1 MLSKK
6 IKFLKY
12 KNRNFSI
19 NSKEVKK
26 NDIFFAIEGSK
37 QSGVLYSSEA
47 LSKGAFKVVTSKN
60 IKNKNY
66 LVVKNVRKF
75 LAEACS
81 VKYKEKPN
89 NIIAVTGTNGK
100 SSVANFYFQILKNL
114 KKNSA
119 AIGTLGI
126 FYKNKFKRTSLT
138 TPDTITIHKELNFLK
153 RNKINY
159 VCLEAS
165 SHGLHQN
172 RLDSINF
179 KAGIFTNFTQDHL
192 DYHKNLKNYL
202 KAKLYLFSSL
212 LKKNSFAI
220 IDTDIPEYSILNK
233 ICKRRKI
240 NILSFGSK
248 GNTIKLISHN
258 YLGKQQII
266 KINFLNKIY
275 NIRINLIGD
284 FQIKNLFAAILAAYL
299 SSENPN
305 KIINTLSKIKS
316 TKGRMQYVGSKKK
329 HSAVVVDYAHTPD
342 ALKKSLQTLAK
353 QFNKK
358 IDLVF
363 GCGGD
368 RDQGKRY
375 KMGRIANQFASKIY
389 LTNDNPRSEN
399 PNFIISQIKKGC
411 PKSKIILDRK
421 IAIRS
426 AIKNLNT
433 DSILLIAG
441 KGHEN
446 YQIINNKK
454 KYFSDQKVSKK
465 FLK

>member
-19 NSKEVKK
+19 NSKKVKK
-26 NDIFFAIEGSK
+26 NDIFFAMEGSK
-37 QSGVLYSSEA
+37 QSGNLYSSEA
-47 LSKGAFKVVTSKN
+47 LSKGAYKVVTSKN
-60 IKNKNY
+60 TKNKNY
-66 LVVKNVRKF
+66 LIVKNVNKF

-81 VKYKEKPN
+81 AKYKEKPK

-114 KKNSA
+114 KINSA

-126 FYKNKFKRTSLT
+126 FYKNKVKRTNLT
-138 TPDTITIHKELNFLK
+138 TPDIITIHKELNFLK
-153 RNKINY
+153 KNKIDN

-172 RLDSINF
+172 RLDCINF
-179 KAGIFTNFTQDHL
+179 TAGIFTNFTQDHL
-192 DYHKNLKNYL
+192 DYHKNLKKYL
-202 KAKLYLFSSL
+202 QAKLSLFSSL
-212 LKKNSFAI
+212 LKKNSFAVL
-220 IDTDIPEYSILNK
+220 DTDIPEFSIINK
-233 ICKRRKI
+233 ICKKRKI
-240 NILSFGSK
+240 KILSFGSR
-248 GNTIKLISHN
+248 GNTIKLISH
-258 YLGKQQII
+258 YYFGKKQII

-275 NIRINLIGD
+275 NIKLDLIGD
-284 FQIKNLFAAILAAYL
+284 FQIKNVLAAILASYL
-299 SSENPN
+299 SVKNPDQ
-305 KIINTLSKIKS
+305 IINTLSKIKS
-316 TKGRMQYVGSKKK
+316 ATGRMQYVGNKKK
-329 HSAVVVDYAHTPD
+329 SAVVVDYAHTPD

-358 IDLVF
+358 VDVVF

-368 RDQGKRY
+368 RDKGKRY
-375 KMGRIANQFASKIY
+375 KMGDIADQFASKIY

-399 PNFIISQIKKGC
+399 PTSIIKQIKKGC
-411 PKSKIILDRK
+411 SRSKIILDRK
-421 IAIRS
+421 MAIKS
-426 AIKNLNT
+426 AINNLNT

-446 YQIINNKK
+446 YQIINNQK
-454 KYFSDQKVSKK
+454 KYFSDQKVSKF

>member
-6 IKFLKY
+6 IKHLKY
-12 KNRNFSI
+12 QNRNFSI
-19 NSKEVKK
+19 NSKKVNK

-37 QSGVLYSSEA
+37 QSGSLYSSEA
-47 LSKGAFKVVTSKN
+47 LSKGAYKVITSKN
-60 IKNKNY
+60 IRNKNY
-66 LVVKNVRKF
+66 LIVKNVKKF
-75 LAEACS
+75 LVEACS
-81 VKYKEKPN
+81 VKYKEKPK

-114 KKNSA
+114 KINSA

-126 FYKNKFKRTSLT
+126 FYKNKVKRTNLT
-138 TPDTITIHKELNFLK
+138 TPDIITIHKELNFFK
-153 RNKINY
+153 KKKIDN

-172 RLDSINF
+172 RLDGINF
-179 KAGIFTNFTQDHL
+179 AAGIFTNFTQDHL

-202 KAKLYLFSSL
+202 RAKLYLFSSL

-220 IDTDIPEYSILNK
+220 VDTDIPEFHIINK
-233 ICKRRKI
+233 ICKKRKI
-240 NILSFGSK
+240 KILSFGSR
-248 GNTIKLISHN
+248 GNAIKLISH
-258 YLGKQQII
+258 YYFGKKQII

-275 NIRINLIGD
+275 NIKVDLIGD
-284 FQIKNLFAAILAAYL
+284 FQIKNLFASILASYL
-299 SSENPN
+299 SVKNSD
-305 KIINTLSKIKS
+305 KIVKTLSKIKS
-316 TKGRMQYVGSKKK
+316 ADGRMQSVGTKGK
-329 HSAVVVDYAHTPD
+329 SAVVVDYAHTPD

-358 IDLVF
+358 VDVVF

-368 RDQGKRY
+368 RDKGKRY
-375 KMGRIANQFASKIY
+375 KMGKIANQFASKIY

-399 PNFIISQIKKGC
+399 PNSIIKQIKKGC
-411 PKSKIILDRK
+411 SRSKIILDRK
-421 IAIRS
+421 IAIKT
-426 AIKNLNT
+426 AINNLNA

-446 YQIINNKK
+446 YQIINNQK
-454 KYFSDQKVSKK
+454 KYFSDQKVSKF

>member
-19 NSKEVKK
+19 NSKKVKK
-26 NDIFFAIEGSK
+26 NDIFFAMEGSK
-37 QSGVLYSSEA
+37 QSGNLYSSEA
-47 LSKGAFKVVTSKN
+47 LSKGAYKVVTSKN
-60 IKNKNY
+60 TKNKNY
-66 LVVKNVRKF
+66 LIVKNVNKF
-75 LAEACS
+75 LAKACS
-81 VKYKEKPN
+81 AKYKEKPK

-114 KKNSA
+114 KINSA

-126 FYKNKFKRTSLT
+126 FYKNKVKRTNLT
-138 TPDTITIHKELNFLK
+138 TPDIITIHKELNFLK
-153 RNKINY
+153 KNKIDN

-172 RLDSINF
+172 RLDGINF
-179 KAGIFTNFTQDHL
+179 TAGIFTNFTQDHL
-192 DYHKNLKNYL
+192 DYHKNLKKYL
-202 KAKLYLFSSL
+202 QAKLSLFSSL
-212 LKKNSFAI
+212 LKKNSFAVL
-220 IDTDIPEYSILNK
+220 DTDIPEFSIINK
-233 ICKRRKI
+233 ICKKRKI
-240 NILSFGSK
+240 KILSFGSR
-248 GNTIKLISHN
+248 GNTIKLISH
-258 YLGKQQII
+258 YYFGKKQII

-275 NIRINLIGD
+275 NIKLDLIGD
-284 FQIKNLFAAILAAYL
+284 FQIKNVLVAILASYL
-299 SSENPN
+299 SVKNPDQ
-305 KIINTLSKIKS
+305 IINTLSKIKS
-316 TKGRMQYVGSKKK
+316 ATGRMQYVGNKKK
-329 HSAVVVDYAHTPD
+329 SAVVVDYAHTPD

-358 IDLVF
+358 VDVVF

-368 RDQGKRY
+368 RDKGKRY
-375 KMGRIANQFASKIY
+375 KMGDIADQFASKIY

-399 PNFIISQIKKGC
+399 PISIIKQIKKGC
-411 PKSKIILDRK
+411 SRSKIILDRK
-421 IAIRS
+421 MAIKS
-426 AIKNLNT
+426 AINNLNT

-446 YQIINNKK
+446 YQIMNNQK
-454 KYFSDQKVSKK
+454 KYFSDQKVSKF

>member
-19 NSKEVKK
+19 NSKKVKK
-26 NDIFFAIEGSK
+26 NDIFFAMEGSK
-37 QSGVLYSSEA
+37 QSGNLYSSEA
-47 LSKGAFKVVTSKN
+47 LSKGAYKVVTSKN
-60 IKNKNY
+60 TRNKNY
-66 LVVKNVRKF
+66 LIVKNVNKF

-81 VKYKEKPN
+81 AKYKEKPK

-114 KKNSA
+114 KINSA

-126 FYKNKFKRTSLT
+126 FYRNKVKRTNLT
-138 TPDTITIHKELNFLK
+138 TPDIITIHKELNFLK
-153 RNKINY
+153 KNKIDN

-172 RLDSINF
+172 RLDGINF
-179 KAGIFTNFTQDHL
+179 TAGIFTNFTQDHL
-192 DYHKNLKNYL
+192 DYHKNLKKYL
-202 KAKLYLFSSL
+202 QAKLSLFSSV
-212 LKKNSFAI
+212 LKKNSFAVL
-220 IDTDIPEYSILNK
+220 DTDIPEFSIINR
-233 ICKRRKI
+233 ICKKRKI
-240 NILSFGSK
+240 KILSFGSR
-248 GNTIKLISHN
+248 GNTIKLISH
-258 YLGKQQII
+258 YYFGKKQII

-275 NIRINLIGD
+275 NIKLDLIGD
-284 FQIKNLFAAILAAYL
+284 FQIKNLFAAILASYL
-299 SSENPN
+299 SVKNPDQ
-305 KIINTLSKIKS
+305 IINALSKIKS
-316 TKGRMQYVGSKKK
+316 ATGRMQYVGNKKK
-329 HSAVVVDYAHTPD
+329 SAVVVDYAHTPD

-358 IDLVF
+358 VDVVF

-368 RDQGKRY
+368 RDKGKRY
-375 KMGRIANQFASKIY
+375 KMGEIADQFASKIY

-399 PNFIISQIKKGC
+399 PISIIKQIKKGC
-411 PKSKIILDRK
+411 SRSKIILDRK
-421 IAIRS
+421 MAIKS
-426 AIKNLNT
+426 AINNLNT

-446 YQIINNKK
+446 YQIINNQK
-454 KYFSDQKVSKK
+454 KYFSDQKVSKF

>member
-6 IKFLKY
+6 IKHLKY
-12 KNRNFSI
+12 QNRNFSI
-19 NSKEVKK
+19 NSKKVNK

-37 QSGVLYSSEA
+37 QSGSLYSSEA
-47 LSKGAFKVVTSKN
+47 LSKGAYKVITSKN
-60 IKNKNY
+60 IRNKNY
-66 LVVKNVRKF
+66 LIVKNVKKF
-75 LAEACS
+75 LVEACS
-81 VKYKEKPN
+81 VKYKEKPK

-114 KKNSA
+114 KINSA

-126 FYKNKFKRTSLT
+126 FYKNKVKRTNLT
-138 TPDTITIHKELNFLK
+138 TPDIITIHKELNFFK
-153 RNKINY
+153 KKKIDN

-172 RLDSINF
+172 RLDGINF
-179 KAGIFTNFTQDHL
+179 TAGIFTNFTQDHL

-202 KAKLYLFSSL
+202 RAKLYLFSSL

-220 IDTDIPEYSILNK
+220 LDTDIPEFPIINK
-233 ICKRRKI
+233 ICKKRKI
-240 NILSFGSK
+240 KILSFGSR
-248 GNTIKLISHN
+248 GNAIKLISH
-258 YLGKQQII
+258 YYFGKKQII

-275 NIRINLIGD
+275 NIIVDLIGD
-284 FQIKNLFAAILAAYL
+284 FQIKNLFASMLASYL
-299 SSENPN
+299 SVKNSD
-305 KIINTLSKIKS
+305 KIVKTLSKIKS
-316 TKGRMQYVGSKKK
+316 ADGRMQSVGTKGK
-329 HSAVVVDYAHTPD
+329 SAVVVDYAHTPD

-358 IDLVF
+358 VDVVF

-368 RDQGKRY
+368 RDRGKRY
-375 KMGRIANQFASKIY
+375 KMGKIANQFASKIY

-399 PNFIISQIKKGC
+399 PNSIIKQIKKGC
-411 PKSKIILDRK
+411 SRSKIILDRK
-421 IAIRS
+421 IAIKT
-426 AIKNLNT
+426 AINNLNT

-446 YQIINNKK
+446 YQIINNQK
-454 KYFSDQKVSKK
+454 KYFSDQKVSKF

>member
-19 NSKEVKK
+19 NSKKVKK
-26 NDIFFAIEGSK
+26 NDIFFAMEGSK
-37 QSGVLYSSEA
+37 QSGNLYSSEA
-47 LSKGAFKVVTSKN
+47 LSKGAYKVVTSKN
-60 IKNKNY
+60 TKNKNY
-66 LVVKNVRKF
+66 LIVKNVNKF

-81 VKYKEKPN
+81 AKYKEKPK

-114 KKNSA
+114 KINSA

-126 FYKNKFKRTSLT
+126 FYKNKVKRTNLT
-138 TPDTITIHKELNFLK
+138 TPDIITIHKELNFLK
-153 RNKINY
+153 KNKIDN

-172 RLDSINF
+172 RLDGINF
-179 KAGIFTNFTQDHL
+179 TAGIFTNFTQDHL
-192 DYHKNLKNYL
+192 DYHKNLKKYL
-202 KAKLYLFSSL
+202 QAKLSLFSSL
-212 LKKNSFAI
+212 LKKNSFAVL
-220 IDTDIPEYSILNK
+220 DTDIPEFSIINK
-233 ICKRRKI
+233 ICKKRKI
-240 NILSFGSK
+240 KILSFGSR
-248 GNTIKLISHN
+248 GNTIKLISH
-258 YLGKQQII
+258 YYFGKKQII

-275 NIRINLIGD
+275 NIKLDLIGD
-284 FQIKNLFAAILAAYL
+284 FQIKNVLAAILASYL
-299 SSENPN
+299 SVKNPDQ
-305 KIINTLSKIKS
+305 IINTLSKIKS
-316 TKGRMQYVGSKKK
+316 ATGRMQYVGNKKK
-329 HSAVVVDYAHTPD
+329 SAVVVDYAHTPD

-358 IDLVF
+358 VDVVF

-368 RDQGKRY
+368 RDKGKRY
-375 KMGRIANQFASKIY
+375 KMGEIADQFASKIY

-399 PNFIISQIKKGC
+399 PISIIKQIKKGC
-411 PKSKIILDRK
+411 SRSKIILDRK
-421 IAIRS
+421 VAIKS
-426 AIKNLNT
+426 AINNLNT

-446 YQIINNKK
+446 YQIINNQK
-454 KYFSDQKVSKK
+454 KYFSDQKVSKF

>member
-6 IKFLKY
+6 IKHLKY
-12 KNRNFSI
+12 QNRNFSI
-19 NSKEVKK
+19 NSKKVNK

-37 QSGVLYSSEA
+37 QSGSLYSSEA
-47 LSKGAFKVVTSKN
+47 LSKGAYKVITSKN
-60 IKNKNY
+60 IRNKNY
-66 LVVKNVRKF
+66 LIVKNVKKF
-75 LAEACS
+75 LVEACS
-81 VKYKEKPN
+81 VKYKEKPK

-114 KKNSA
+114 KINSA

-126 FYKNKFKRTSLT
+126 FYKNKVKRTNLT
-138 TPDTITIHKELNFLK
+138 TPDIITIHKELNFFK
-153 RNKINY
+153 KKKIDN

-172 RLDSINF
+172 RLDGINF
-179 KAGIFTNFTQDHL
+179 TAGIFTNFTQDHL

-202 KAKLYLFSSL
+202 RAKLYLFSSL
-212 LKKNSFAI
+212 LKKNSFVI
-220 IDTDIPEYSILNK
+220 LDTDIPEFPIINK
-233 ICKRRKI
+233 ICKKRKI
-240 NILSFGSK
+240 KILSFGSR
-248 GNTIKLISHN
+248 GNAIKLISH
-258 YLGKQQII
+258 YYFGKKQII

-275 NIRINLIGD
+275 NIKVDLIGD
-284 FQIKNLFAAILAAYL
+284 FQIKNLFASMLASYL
-299 SSENPN
+299 SVKNSD
-305 KIINTLSKIKS
+305 KIVKTLSKIKS
-316 TKGRMQYVGSKKK
+316 ADGRMQSVGIKGK
-329 HSAVVVDYAHTPD
+329 SAVVVDYAHTPD

-358 IDLVF
+358 VDVVF

-368 RDQGKRY
+368 RDKGKRY
-375 KMGRIANQFASKIY
+375 KMGKIANQFASKIY

-399 PNFIISQIKKGC
+399 PNSIIKQIKKGC
-411 PKSKIILDRK
+411 SRSKIILDRK
-421 IAIRS
+421 IAIKT
-426 AIKNLNT
+426 AINNLNA

-446 YQIINNKK
+446 YQIINNQK
-454 KYFSDQKVSKK
+454 KYFSDQKVSKF

>member
-19 NSKEVKK
+19 NSKKVKK
-26 NDIFFAIEGSK
+26 NDIFFAMEGSK
-37 QSGVLYSSEA
+37 QSGNLYSSEA
-47 LSKGAFKVVTSKN
+47 LSKGAYKVVTSKK
-60 IKNKNY
+60 IRNKNY
-66 LVVKNVRKF
+66 LIVKNVKKF

-81 VKYKEKPN
+81 VKYKEKPK

-114 KKNSA
+114 KINSA

-126 FYKNKFKRTSLT
+126 FYKNKVKRINLT
-138 TPDTITIHKELNFLK
+138 TPDIITIHKELNFLK
-153 RNKINY
+153 KKKIDN

-172 RLDSINF
+172 RLDGINF
-179 KAGIFTNFTQDHL
+179 TAGIFTNFTQDHL

-202 KAKLYLFSSL
+202 QAKLYLFSSL

-220 IDTDIPEYSILNK
+220 LDTDIPEFSIISK
-233 ICKRRKI
+233 ICKKRKI
-240 NILSFGSK
+240 KILSFGSK
-248 GNTIKLISHN
+248 GNAIKLISH
-258 YLGKQQII
+258 YYFGKKQII

-275 NIRINLIGD
+275 NIKLDLIGD
-284 FQIKNLFAAILAAYL
+284 FQIKNLFAAILASYL
-299 SSENPN
+299 SVKNPDQ
-305 KIINTLSKIKS
+305 IINVLSKIRS
-316 TKGRMQYVGSKKK
+316 ATGRMQYVGNKKK
-329 HSAVVVDYAHTPD
+329 SAVVVDYAHTPD

-358 IDLVF
+358 VDVVF

-368 RDQGKRY
+368 RDKGKRY
-375 KMGRIANQFASKIY
+375 KMGKIANQFASKIY

-399 PNFIISQIKKGC
+399 PTSIINQIKTGC
-411 PKSKIILDRK
+411 LRGKIILDRK
-421 IAIRS
+421 IAIKT
-426 AIKNLNT
+426 AINNLNT
-433 DSILLIAG
+433 ESNLLIAG

-446 YQIINNKK
+446 YQIINNQK
-454 KYFSDQKVSKK
+454 KYFSDQKVSKL

>member
-19 NSKEVKK
+19 NSKKVKK
-26 NDIFFAIEGSK
+26 NDIFFAMKGSK
-37 QSGVLYSSEA
+37 QSGNLYSSEA
-47 LSKGAFKVVTSKN
+47 LSKGAYKVVTSKN
-60 IKNKNY
+60 TKNKNY
-66 LVVKNVRKF
+66 LIVKNVNKF

-81 VKYKEKPN
+81 AKYKEKPK

-100 SSVANFYFQILKNL
+100 SSVANFYFQILNNL
-114 KKNSA
+114 KINSA

-126 FYKNKFKRTSLT
+126 FYKNKVKRTNLT
-138 TPDTITIHKELNFLK
+138 TPDIITIHKELNFLK
-153 RNKINY
+153 KNKIDN

-172 RLDSINF
+172 RLDGINF
-179 KAGIFTNFTQDHL
+179 TAGIFTNFTQDHL
-192 DYHKNLKNYL
+192 DYHKNLKKYL
-202 KAKLYLFSSL
+202 QAKLSLFSSL
-212 LKKNSFAI
+212 LKKNSFAVL
-220 IDTDIPEYSILNK
+220 DTDIPEFSIINK
-233 ICKRRKI
+233 ICKKRKI
-240 NILSFGSK
+240 KILSFGSR
-248 GNTIKLISHN
+248 GNTIKLISH
-258 YLGKQQII
+258 YYFGKKQII

-275 NIRINLIGD
+275 NIKLDLIGD
-284 FQIKNLFAAILAAYL
+284 FQIKNVLAAILASYL
-299 SSENPN
+299 SVKNPDQ
-305 KIINTLSKIKS
+305 IINTLSKIKS
-316 TKGRMQYVGSKKK
+316 ATGRMQYVGNKKK
-329 HSAVVVDYAHTPD
+329 SAVVVDYAHTPD

-358 IDLVF
+358 VDVVF

-368 RDQGKRY
+368 RDKGKRY
-375 KMGRIANQFASKIY
+375 KMGDIADQFASKIY

-399 PNFIISQIKKGC
+399 PISIIKQIKKGC
-411 PKSKIILDRK
+411 SRSKIILDRK
-421 IAIRS
+421 MAIKS
-426 AIKNLNT
+426 AINNLNT

-446 YQIINNKK
+446 YQIINNQK
-454 KYFSDQKVSKK
+454 KYFSDQKVSKF

>member
-6 IKFLKY
+6 IKHLKY
-12 KNRNFSI
+12 QNRNFSI
-19 NSKEVKK
+19 NSKKVNK

-37 QSGVLYSSEA
+37 QSGSLYSSEA
-47 LSKGAFKVVTSKN
+47 LSKGAYKVITSKN
-60 IKNKNY
+60 IRNKNY
-66 LVVKNVRKF
+66 LIVKNVKKF
-75 LAEACS
+75 LVEACS
-81 VKYKEKPN
+81 VKYKEKPK

-114 KKNSA
+114 KINSA

-126 FYKNKFKRTSLT
+126 FYKNKVKRTNLT
-138 TPDTITIHKELNFLK
+138 TPDIITIHKELNFFK
-153 RNKINY
+153 KKKIDN

-172 RLDSINF
+172 RLDGINF
-179 KAGIFTNFTQDHL
+179 TAGIFTNFTQDHL

-202 KAKLYLFSSL
+202 RAKLYLFSSL

-220 IDTDIPEYSILNK
+220 VDTDIPEFSIINK
-233 ICKRRKI
+233 ICKKRKI
-240 NILSFGSK
+240 NILSFGSR
-248 GNTIKLISHN
+248 GNAIKLISH
-258 YLGKQQII
+258 YYFGKKQII

-275 NIRINLIGD
+275 NIKVDLIGD
-284 FQIKNLFAAILAAYL
+284 FQIKNLFASMLASYL
-299 SSENPN
+299 SVKNSD
-305 KIINTLSKIKS
+305 KIVKTLSKIKS
-316 TKGRMQYVGSKKK
+316 ADGRMQSVGTKGK
-329 HSAVVVDYAHTPD
+329 SAVVVDYAHTPD

-358 IDLVF
+358 VDVVF

-368 RDQGKRY
+368 RDRGKRY
-375 KMGRIANQFASKIY
+375 KMGKIANQFASKIY

-399 PNFIISQIKKGC
+399 PNSIIKQIKKGC
-411 PKSKIILDRK
+411 SRSKIILDRK
-421 IAIRS
+421 IAIKT
-426 AIKNLNT
+426 AINNLNT

-446 YQIINNKK
+446 YQIINNQK
-454 KYFSDQKVSKK
+454 KYFSDQKVSKF

>member
-6 IKFLKY
+6 IKHLKY
-12 KNRNFSI
+12 QNRNFSI
-19 NSKEVKK
+19 NSKKVNK

-37 QSGVLYSSEA
+37 QSGSLYSSEA
-47 LSKGAFKVVTSKN
+47 LSKGAYKVITSKN
-60 IKNKNY
+60 IRNKNY
-66 LVVKNVRKF
+66 LIVKNVKKF
-75 LAEACS
+75 LVEACS
-81 VKYKEKPN
+81 VKYKEKPK

-114 KKNSA
+114 KINSA

-126 FYKNKFKRTSLT
+126 FYKNKVKRTNLT
-138 TPDTITIHKELNFLK
+138 TPDIITIHKELNFFK
-153 RNKINY
+153 KKKIDN

-172 RLDSINF
+172 RLDGINF
-179 KAGIFTNFTQDHL
+179 TAGIFTNFTQDHL

-202 KAKLYLFSSL
+202 RAKLYLFSSL

-220 IDTDIPEYSILNK
+220 VDTDIPEFPIINK
-233 ICKRRKI
+233 ICKKRKI
-240 NILSFGSK
+240 KILSFGSR
-248 GNTIKLISHN
+248 GNAIKLISH
-258 YLGKQQII
+258 YYFGKKQII

-275 NIRINLIGD
+275 NIIVDLIGD
-284 FQIKNLFAAILAAYL
+284 FQIKNLFASMLASYL
-299 SSENPN
+299 SVKNSD
-305 KIINTLSKIKS
+305 KIVKTLSKIKS
-316 TKGRMQYVGSKKK
+316 ADGRMQSVGTKGK
-329 HSAVVVDYAHTPD
+329 SAVVVDYAHTPD

-358 IDLVF
+358 VDVVF

-368 RDQGKRY
+368 RDRGKRY
-375 KMGRIANQFASKIY
+375 KMGKIANQFASKIY

-399 PNFIISQIKKGC
+399 PNSIIKQIKKGC
-411 PKSKIILDRK
+411 SRSKIILDRK
-421 IAIRS
+421 IAIKT
-426 AIKNLNT
+426 AINNLNN

-446 YQIINNKK
+446 YQIINNQK
-454 KYFSDQKVSKK
+454 KYFSDQKVSKF

>member
-19 NSKEVKK
+19 NSKKVKK
-26 NDIFFAIEGSK
+26 NDIFFAMEGSK
-37 QSGVLYSSEA
+37 QSGNLYSSEA
-47 LSKGAFKVVTSKN
+47 LSKGAYKVVTSKN
-60 IKNKNY
+60 TKNKNY
-66 LVVKNVRKF
+66 LIVKNVNKF

-81 VKYKEKPN
+81 AKYKEKPK

-114 KKNSA
+114 KINSA

-126 FYKNKFKRTSLT
+126 FYKNKVKRTNLT
-138 TPDTITIHKELNFLK
+138 TPDIITIHKELNFLK
-153 RNKINY
+153 KNKIDN

-172 RLDSINF
+172 RLDGINF
-179 KAGIFTNFTQDHL
+179 TAGIFTNFTQDHL
-192 DYHKNLKNYL
+192 DYHKNLKKYL
-202 KAKLYLFSSL
+202 QAKLSLFSSL
-212 LKKNSFAI
+212 LKKNTFAVL
-220 IDTDIPEYSILNK
+220 DTDIPEFSIINK
-233 ICKRRKI
+233 ICKKRKI
-240 NILSFGSK
+240 KILSFGSR
-248 GNTIKLISHN
+248 GNTIKLISH
-258 YLGKQQII
+258 YYFGKKQII

-275 NIRINLIGD
+275 NIKLDLIGD
-284 FQIKNLFAAILAAYL
+284 FQIKNVLAAILASYL
-299 SSENPN
+299 SVKNPDQ
-305 KIINTLSKIKS
+305 IINTLSKIKS
-316 TKGRMQYVGSKKK
+316 ATGRMQYVGNKKK
-329 HSAVVVDYAHTPD
+329 SAVVVDYAHTPD

-358 IDLVF
+358 VDVVF

-368 RDQGKRY
+368 RDKGKRY
-375 KMGRIANQFASKIY
+375 KMGEIADQFASKIY

-399 PNFIISQIKKGC
+399 PISIIKQIKKGC
-411 PKSKIILDRK
+411 SRSKIILDRK
-421 IAIRS
+421 MAIKS
-426 AIKNLNT
+426 AINNLNT

-446 YQIINNKK
+446 YQIINNQK
-454 KYFSDQKVSKK
+454 KYFSDQKVSKF

>member
-6 IKFLKY
+6 IKHLKY
-12 KNRNFSI
+12 QNRNFSI
-19 NSKEVKK
+19 NSKKVNK

-37 QSGVLYSSEA
+37 QSGSLYSSEA
-47 LSKGAFKVVTSKN
+47 LSKGAYKVITSKN
-60 IKNKNY
+60 IRNKNY
-66 LVVKNVRKF
+66 LIVKNVKKF
-75 LAEACS
+75 LVEACS
-81 VKYKEKPN
+81 VKYKEKPK

-114 KKNSA
+114 KINSA

-126 FYKNKFKRTSLT
+126 FYKNKVKRTNLT
-138 TPDTITIHKELNFLK
+138 TPDIITIHKELNFFK
-153 RNKINY
+153 KKKIDN

-172 RLDSINF
+172 RLDGINF
-179 KAGIFTNFTQDHL
+179 TAGIFTNFTQDHL

-202 KAKLYLFSSL
+202 RAKLYLFSSL

-220 IDTDIPEYSILNK
+220 VDTDIPEFHIINK
-233 ICKRRKI
+233 ICKKRKI
-240 NILSFGSK
+240 KILSFGSR
-248 GNTIKLISHN
+248 GNAIKLISH
-258 YLGKQQII
+258 YYFGKKQII

-275 NIRINLIGD
+275 NIKLDLIGD
-284 FQIKNLFAAILAAYL
+284 FQIKNVLAAILASYL
-299 SSENPN
+299 SVKNPDQ
-305 KIINTLSKIKS
+305 IINTLSKIKS
-316 TKGRMQYVGSKKK
+316 ATGRMQYVGNKKK
-329 HSAVVVDYAHTPD
+329 SAVVVDYAHTPD

-358 IDLVF
+358 VDVVF

-368 RDQGKRY
+368 RDKGKRY
-375 KMGRIANQFASKIY
+375 KMGDIADQFASKIY

-399 PNFIISQIKKGC
+399 PISIIKQIKKGC
-411 PKSKIILDRK
+411 SRSKIILDRK
-421 IAIRS
+421 MAIKS
-426 AIKNLNT
+426 AINNLNT

-446 YQIINNKK
+446 YQIINNQK
-454 KYFSDQKVSKK
+454 KYFSDQKVSKF

>member
-6 IKFLKY
+6 IKHLKY
-12 KNRNFSI
+12 QNRNFSI
-19 NSKEVKK
+19 NSKKVNK

-37 QSGVLYSSEA
+37 QSGSLYSSEA
-47 LSKGAFKVVTSKN
+47 LSKGAYKVITSKN
-60 IKNKNY
+60 IRNKNY
-66 LVVKNVRKF
+66 LIVKNVKKF
-75 LAEACS
+75 LVEACS
-81 VKYKEKPN
+81 VKYKEKPK

-114 KKNSA
+114 KINSA

-126 FYKNKFKRTSLT
+126 FYKNKVKRTNLT
-138 TPDTITIHKELNFLK
+138 TPDIITIHKELNFFK
-153 RNKINY
+153 KKKIDN

-172 RLDSINF
+172 RLDGINF
-179 KAGIFTNFTQDHL
+179 TAGIFTNFTQDHL

-202 KAKLYLFSSL
+202 RAKLYLFSSL

-220 IDTDIPEYSILNK
+220 LDTDIPEFSIINK
-233 ICKRRKI
+233 ICKKRKI
-240 NILSFGSK
+240 NILSFGSR
-248 GNTIKLISHN
+248 GNAIKLISH
-258 YLGKQQII
+258 YYFGKKQIV

-275 NIRINLIGD
+275 NIIVDLIGD
-284 FQIKNLFAAILAAYL
+284 FQIKNLFASMLASYL
-299 SSENPN
+299 SVKNSD
-305 KIINTLSKIKS
+305 KIVKTLSKIKS
-316 TKGRMQYVGSKKK
+316 ADGRMQSVGTKGM
-329 HSAVVVDYAHTPD
+329 SAVVVDYAHTPD

-358 IDLVF
+358 VDVVF

-368 RDQGKRY
+368 RDKGKRY
-375 KMGRIANQFASKIY
+375 KMGKIANQFASKIY

-399 PNFIISQIKKGC
+399 PNSIIKQIKKGC
-411 PKSKIILDRK
+411 SRSKIILDRK
-421 IAIRS
+421 IAIKT
-426 AIKNLNT
+426 AINNLNA

-446 YQIINNKK
+446 YQIINNQK
-454 KYFSDQKVSKK
+454 KYFSDQKVSKF

>member
-6 IKFLKY
+6 IKHLKY
-12 KNRNFSI
+12 QNRNFSI
-19 NSKEVKK
+19 NSKKVNK

-37 QSGVLYSSEA
+37 QSGSLYSSEA
-47 LSKGAFKVVTSKN
+47 LSKGAYKVITSKN
-60 IKNKNY
+60 IRNKNY
-66 LVVKNVRKF
+66 LIVKNVKKF
-75 LAEACS
+75 LVEACS
-81 VKYKEKPN
+81 VKYKEKPK

-114 KKNSA
+114 KINSA

-126 FYKNKFKRTSLT
+126 FYKNKVKRTNLT
-138 TPDTITIHKELNFLK
+138 TPDIITIHKELNFFK
-153 RNKINY
+153 KKKIDN

-172 RLDSINF
+172 RLDGINF
-179 KAGIFTNFTQDHL
+179 TAGIFTNFTQDHL

-202 KAKLYLFSSL
+202 RAKLYLFSSL

-220 IDTDIPEYSILNK
+220 VDTDIPEFHIINK
-233 ICKRRKI
+233 ICKKRKI
-240 NILSFGSK
+240 NILSFGSR
-248 GNTIKLISHN
+248 GNTIKLISH
-258 YLGKQQII
+258 YYFGKKQII

-275 NIRINLIGD
+275 NIKVDLIGD
-284 FQIKNLFAAILAAYL
+284 FQIKNLFASMLASYL
-299 SSENPN
+299 SVKNSD
-305 KIINTLSKIKS
+305 KIVKTLSKIKS
-316 TKGRMQYVGSKKK
+316 ADGRMQSVGTKGM
-329 HSAVVVDYAHTPD
+329 SAVVVDYAHTPD

-358 IDLVF
+358 VDVVF

-368 RDQGKRY
+368 RDKGKRY
-375 KMGRIANQFASKIY
+375 KMGEIADQFASKIY

-399 PNFIISQIKKGC
+399 PTSIIKQIKKGC
-411 PKSKIILDRK
+411 SRSKIILDRK
-421 IAIRS
+421 IAIKT
-426 AIKNLNT
+426 AINNLNA

-446 YQIINNKK
+446 YQIINNQK
-454 KYFSDQKVSKK
+454 KYFSDQKVSKF

>member
-12 KNRNFSI
+12 QNRNFSI
-19 NSKEVKK
+19 NSKKVNK

-37 QSGVLYSSEA
+37 QSGSLYSSEA
-47 LSKGAFKVVTSKN
+47 LSKGAYKVVTSKN
-60 IKNKNY
+60 IRNKNY
-66 LVVKNVRKF
+66 LIVKNVKKF

-81 VKYKEKPN
+81 VKYKEKPK

-114 KKNSA
+114 KINSA

-126 FYKNKFKRTSLT
+126 FYKNKVKRINLT
-138 TPDTITIHKELNFLK
+138 TPDIITIHKELNFLK
-153 RNKINY
+153 KKKIDN

-172 RLDSINF
+172 RLDGINF
-179 KAGIFTNFTQDHL
+179 TAGIFTNFTQDHL

-202 KAKLYLFSSL
+202 QAKLYLFSSL

-220 IDTDIPEYSILNK
+220 LDTDIPEFSIISK
-233 ICKRRKI
+233 ICKKRKI
-240 NILSFGSK
+240 KILSFGSK
-248 GNTIKLISHN
+248 GNAIKLISH
-258 YLGKQQII
+258 YYFGKKQII

-275 NIRINLIGD
+275 NIKLDLIGD
-284 FQIKNLFAAILAAYL
+284 FQIKNLFAAILASYL
-299 SSENPN
+299 SVKNPDQ
-305 KIINTLSKIKS
+305 IINVLSKIRS
-316 TKGRMQYVGSKKK
+316 ATGRMQYVGNKKK
-329 HSAVVVDYAHTPD
+329 SAVVVDYAHTPD

-358 IDLVF
+358 VDVVF

-368 RDQGKRY
+368 RDKGKRY
-375 KMGRIANQFASKIY
+375 KMGKIANQFASKIY

-399 PNFIISQIKKGC
+399 PTSIINQIKTGC
-411 PKSKIILDRK
+411 SRAKIILDRK
-421 IAIRS
+421 IAIKT
-426 AIKNLNT
+426 AINNLNT
-433 DSILLIAG
+433 ESNLLIAG

-446 YQIINNKK
+446 YQIINNQK
-454 KYFSDQKVSKK
+454 KYFSDQKVSKL

>member
-19 NSKEVKK
+19 NSKKIKK
-26 NDIFFAIEGSK
+26 NDIFFAMEGSK
-37 QSGVLYSSEA
+37 QSGNLYSSEA
-47 LSKGAFKVVTSKN
+47 LSKGAYKVVTSKN
-60 IKNKNY
+60 TKNKNY
-66 LVVKNVRKF
+66 LIVKNVNKF

-81 VKYKEKPN
+81 VKYKEKPK

-114 KKNSA
+114 KINSA

-126 FYKNKFKRTSLT
+126 FYKNKVKRTNLT
-138 TPDTITIHKELNFLK
+138 TPDIITIHKELNFLK
-153 RNKINY
+153 KNKIDN

-172 RLDSINF
+172 RLDGINF
-179 KAGIFTNFTQDHL
+179 TAGIFTNFTQDHL
-192 DYHKNLKNYL
+192 DYHKNLKKYL
-202 KAKLYLFSSL
+202 QAKLSLFSSL
-212 LKKNSFAI
+212 LKKNSFAVL
-220 IDTDIPEYSILNK
+220 DTDIPEFSIINK
-233 ICKRRKI
+233 ICKKRKI
-240 NILSFGSK
+240 KILSFGSR
-248 GNTIKLISHN
+248 GNTIKLISH
-258 YLGKQQII
+258 YYFGKKQII

-275 NIRINLIGD
+275 NIKLNLIGD
-284 FQIKNLFAAILAAYL
+284 FQIKNVLAAILASYL
-299 SSENPN
+299 SVKNPDQ
-305 KIINTLSKIKS
+305 IINTLSKIKS
-316 TKGRMQYVGSKKK
+316 ATGRMQYVGNKKK
-329 HSAVVVDYAHTPD
+329 SAVVVDYAHTPD

-358 IDLVF
+358 VDVVF

-368 RDQGKRY
+368 RDKGKRY
-375 KMGRIANQFASKIY
+375 KMGEIADQFASKIY

-399 PNFIISQIKKGC
+399 PISIIKQIKKGC
-411 PKSKIILDRK
+411 SRSKIILDRK
-421 IAIRS
+421 VAIKS
-426 AIKNLNT
+426 AINNLNT

-446 YQIINNKK
+446 YQIINNQK
-454 KYFSDQKVSKK
+454 KYFSDQKVSKF

>member
-12 KNRNFSI
+12 QNRNFSI
-19 NSKEVKK
+19 NSKKVNK

-37 QSGVLYSSEA
+37 QSGSLYSSEA
-47 LSKGAFKVVTSKN
+47 LSKGAYKVVTSKN

-66 LVVKNVRKF
+66 LIVKNVNKF

-81 VKYKEKPN
+81 AKYKEKPK

-114 KKNSA
+114 KINSA

-126 FYKNKFKRTSLT
+126 FYKNKVKRTNLT
-138 TPDTITIHKELNFLK
+138 TPDIITIHKELNFLK
-153 RNKINY
+153 KNKIDN

-172 RLDSINF
+172 RLDGINF
-179 KAGIFTNFTQDHL
+179 TAGIFTNFTQDHL

-202 KAKLYLFSSL
+202 QAKLYLFSSL

-220 IDTDIPEYSILNK
+220 LDTDIPEFSIISK
-233 ICKRRKI
+233 ICKKRKI
-240 NILSFGSK
+240 KILSFGSK
-248 GNTIKLISHN
+248 GNAIKLISH
-258 YLGKQQII
+258 YYFGKKQII

-275 NIRINLIGD
+275 NIKLDLIGD
-284 FQIKNLFAAILAAYL
+284 FQIKNLFAAILASYL
-299 SSENPN
+299 SVKNPDQ
-305 KIINTLSKIKS
+305 IINVLSKIRS
-316 TKGRMQYVGSKKK
+316 ATGRMQYVGNKKK
-329 HSAVVVDYAHTPD
+329 SAVVVDYAHTPD

-358 IDLVF
+358 VDVVF

-368 RDQGKRY
+368 RDKGKRY
-375 KMGRIANQFASKIY
+375 KMGKIANQFASKIY

-399 PNFIISQIKKGC
+399 PTSIINQIKTGC
-411 PKSKIILDRK
+411 LRGKIILDRK
-421 IAIRS
+421 IAIKT
-426 AIKNLNT
+426 AINNLNT
-433 DSILLIAG
+433 ESNLLIAG

-446 YQIINNKK
+446 YQIINNQK
-454 KYFSDQKVSKK
+454 KYFSDQKVSKL

>member
-19 NSKEVKK
+19 NSKKVKK
-26 NDIFFAIEGSK
+26 NDIFFAMEGSK
-37 QSGVLYSSEA
+37 QSGNLYSSEA
-47 LSKGAFKVVTSKN
+47 LSKGAYKVVTSKN
-60 IKNKNY
+60 IRNKNY
-66 LVVKNVRKF
+66 LIVKNVKKF

-81 VKYKEKPN
+81 VKYKEKPK

-114 KKNSA
+114 KINSA

-126 FYKNKFKRTSLT
+126 FYKNKVKRTNLT
-138 TPDTITIHKELNFLK
+138 TPDIITIHKELNFLK
-153 RNKINY
+153 KKKIDN

-172 RLDSINF
+172 RLDGINF
-179 KAGIFTNFTQDHL
+179 TAGIFTNFTQDHL
-192 DYHKNLKNYL
+192 DYHKNLKKYL
-202 KAKLYLFSSL
+202 QAKLSLFSSL
-212 LKKNSFAI
+212 LKKNSFAVL
-220 IDTDIPEYSILNK
+220 DTDIPEFSIINK
-233 ICKRRKI
+233 ICKKRKI
-240 NILSFGSK
+240 KILSFGSR
-248 GNTIKLISHN
+248 GNTIKLISH
-258 YLGKQQII
+258 YYFGKKQII

-275 NIRINLIGD
+275 NIKLDLIGD
-284 FQIKNLFAAILAAYL
+284 FQIKNVLAAILASYL
-299 SSENPN
+299 SVKNPDQ
-305 KIINTLSKIKS
+305 IINTLSKIKS
-316 TKGRMQYVGSKKK
+316 ATGRMQYVGNKKK
-329 HSAVVVDYAHTPD
+329 SAVVVDYAHTPD

-358 IDLVF
+358 VDVVF

-368 RDQGKRY
+368 RDKGKRY
-375 KMGRIANQFASKIY
+375 KMGDIADQFASKIY

-399 PNFIISQIKKGC
+399 PISIIKQIKKGC
-411 PKSKIILDRK
+411 SRSKIILDRK
-421 IAIRS
+421 MAIKS
-426 AIKNLNT
+426 AINNLNT

-446 YQIINNKK
+446 YQIINNQK
-454 KYFSDQKVSKK
+454 KYFSDQKVSKF

>member
-19 NSKEVKK
+19 NSKKVKK
-26 NDIFFAIEGSK
+26 NDIFFAMEGSK
-37 QSGVLYSSEA
+37 QSGNLYSSEA
-47 LSKGAFKVVTSKN
+47 LSKGAYKVVTSKN
-60 IKNKNY
+60 IRNKNY
-66 LVVKNVRKF
+66 LIVKNVKKF

-81 VKYKEKPN
+81 VKYKEKPK

-114 KKNSA
+114 KINSA

-126 FYKNKFKRTSLT
+126 FYKNKVKRTNLT
-138 TPDTITIHKELNFLK
+138 TPDIITIHKELNFLK
-153 RNKINY
+153 KNKIDN

-172 RLDSINF
+172 RLDGINF
-179 KAGIFTNFTQDHL
+179 TAGIFTNFTQDHL
-192 DYHKNLKNYL
+192 DYHKNLKKYL
-202 KAKLYLFSSL
+202 QAKLSLFSSL
-212 LKKNSFAI
+212 LKKNSFAVL
-220 IDTDIPEYSILNK
+220 DTDIPEFSIINK
-233 ICKRRKI
+233 ICKKRKI
-240 NILSFGSK
+240 KILSFGSR
-248 GNTIKLISHN
+248 GNTIKLISH
-258 YLGKQQII
+258 YYFGKKQII

-275 NIRINLIGD
+275 NIKLDLIGD
-284 FQIKNLFAAILAAYL
+284 FQIKNVLAAILASYL
-299 SSENPN
+299 SVKNPDQ
-305 KIINTLSKIKS
+305 IINTLSKIKS
-316 TKGRMQYVGSKKK
+316 ATGRMQYVGNKKK
-329 HSAVVVDYAHTPD
+329 SAVVVDYAHTPD

-358 IDLVF
+358 VDVVF

-368 RDQGKRY
+368 RDKGKRY
-375 KMGRIANQFASKIY
+375 KMGDIADQFASKIY

-399 PNFIISQIKKGC
+399 PISIIKQIKKGC
-411 PKSKIILDRK
+411 SRSKIILDRK
-421 IAIRS
+421 MAIKS
-426 AIKNLNT
+426 AINNLNT

-446 YQIINNKK
+446 YQIINNQK
-454 KYFSDQKVSKK
+454 KYFSDQKVSKF

>member
-19 NSKEVKK
+19 NSKKVKK
-26 NDIFFAIEGSK
+26 NDIFFAMEGSK
-37 QSGVLYSSEA
+37 QSGNLYSSEA
-47 LSKGAFKVVTSKN
+47 LSKGAYKVVTSKN
-60 IKNKNY
+60 IRNKNY
-66 LVVKNVRKF
+66 LIVKNVNKF

-81 VKYKEKPN
+81 AKYKEKPK

-114 KKNSA
+114 KINSA

-126 FYKNKFKRTSLT
+126 FYKNKVKRTNLT
-138 TPDTITIHKELNFLK
+138 TPDIITIHKELNFLK
-153 RNKINY
+153 KNKIDN

-172 RLDSINF
+172 RLDGINF
-179 KAGIFTNFTQDHL
+179 TAGIFTNFTQDHL
-192 DYHKNLKNYL
+192 DYHKNLKKYL
-202 KAKLYLFSSL
+202 QAKLSLFSSL
-212 LKKNSFAI
+212 LKKNSFAVL
-220 IDTDIPEYSILNK
+220 DTDIPEFSIINK
-233 ICKRRKI
+233 ICKKRKI
-240 NILSFGSK
+240 KILSFGSR
-248 GNTIKLISHN
+248 GNTIKLISH
-258 YLGKQQII
+258 YYFGKKQII

-275 NIRINLIGD
+275 NIKLDLIGD
-284 FQIKNLFAAILAAYL
+284 FQIKNVLAAILASYL
-299 SSENPN
+299 SVKNPDQ
-305 KIINTLSKIKS
+305 IINTLSKIKS
-316 TKGRMQYVGSKKK
+316 ATGRMQYVGNKKK
-329 HSAVVVDYAHTPD
+329 SAVVVDYAHTPD

-358 IDLVF
+358 VDVVF

-368 RDQGKRY
+368 RDKGKRY
-375 KMGRIANQFASKIY
+375 KMGEIADQFASKIY

-399 PNFIISQIKKGC
+399 PISIIKQIKKGC
-411 PKSKIILDRK
+411 SRSKIILDRK
-421 IAIRS
+421 MAIKS
-426 AIKNLNT
+426 AINNLNT

-446 YQIINNKK
+446 YQIINNQK
-454 KYFSDQKVSKK
+454 KYFSDQKVSKF

>member
-19 NSKEVKK
+19 HSKKVKK
-26 NDIFFAIEGSK
+26 NDIFFAMEGSK
-37 QSGVLYSSEA
+37 QSGNLYSSEA
-47 LSKGAFKVVTSKN
+47 LSKGAYKVVTSKN
-60 IKNKNY
+60 TKNKNY
-66 LVVKNVRKF
+66 LVVKNVNKF

-81 VKYKEKPN
+81 AKYKEKPK

-114 KKNSA
+114 KINSA

-126 FYKNKFKRTSLT
+126 FYKNKVKRTNLT
-138 TPDTITIHKELNFLK
+138 TPDIITIHKELNFLK
-153 RNKINY
+153 KNKIDN

-172 RLDSINF
+172 RLDGINF
-179 KAGIFTNFTQDHL
+179 TAGIFTNFTHDHL
-192 DYHKNLKNYL
+192 DYHKNLKKYL
-202 KAKLYLFSSL
+202 QAKLSLFSSL
-212 LKKNSFAI
+212 LKKNSFAVL
-220 IDTDIPEYSILNK
+220 DTDIPEFSIINK
-233 ICKRRKI
+233 ICKKRKI
-240 NILSFGSK
+240 KILSFGSR
-248 GNTIKLISHN
+248 GNTIKLISH
-258 YLGKQQII
+258 YYFGKKQII

-275 NIRINLIGD
+275 NIKLDLIGD
-284 FQIKNLFAAILAAYL
+284 FQIKNVLAAILASYL
-299 SSENPN
+299 SVKNPDQ
-305 KIINTLSKIKS
+305 IINTLSKIKS
-316 TKGRMQYVGSKKK
+316 ATGRMQYVGNKKK
-329 HSAVVVDYAHTPD
+329 SAVVVDYAHTPD

-358 IDLVF
+358 VDVVF

-368 RDQGKRY
+368 RDKGKRY
-375 KMGRIANQFASKIY
+375 KMGDIADQFASKIY

-399 PNFIISQIKKGC
+399 PISIIKQIKKGC
-411 PKSKIILDRK
+411 SRSKIILDRK
-421 IAIRS
+421 MAIKS
-426 AIKNLNT
+426 AINNLNT

-446 YQIINNKK
+446 YQIINNQK
-454 KYFSDQKVSKK
+454 KYFSDQKVSKF

>member
-19 NSKEVKK
+19 NSKKVKK
-26 NDIFFAIEGSK
+26 NDIFFAMEGSK
-37 QSGVLYSSEA
+37 QSGNLYSSEA
-47 LSKGAFKVVTSKN
+47 LSKGAYKVVTSKN
-60 IKNKNY
+60 TKNKNY
-66 LVVKNVRKF
+66 LVVKNVNKF

-81 VKYKEKPN
+81 AKYKEKPK

-114 KKNSA
+114 KINSA

-126 FYKNKFKRTSLT
+126 FYKNKVKRTNLT
-138 TPDTITIHKELNFLK
+138 TPDIITIHKELNFLK
-153 RNKINY
+153 KNKIDN

-172 RLDSINF
+172 RLDGINF
-179 KAGIFTNFTQDHL
+179 TAGIFTNFTQDHL

-202 KAKLYLFSSL
+202 QAKLYLFSSL

-220 IDTDIPEYSILNK
+220 LDTDIPEFSIISK
-233 ICKRRKI
+233 ICKKI
-240 NILSFGSK
+240 KIKILSFGSK
-248 GNTIKLISHN
+248 GNAIKLISH
-258 YLGKQQII
+258 YYFGKKQII

-275 NIRINLIGD
+275 NIKLDLIGD
-284 FQIKNLFAAILAAYL
+284 FQIKNLFAAILASYL
-299 SSENPN
+299 SVKNPDQ
-305 KIINTLSKIKS
+305 IINVLSKIRS
-316 TKGRMQYVGSKKK
+316 ATGRMQYVGNKKK
-329 HSAVVVDYAHTPD
+329 SAVVVDYAHTPD

-358 IDLVF
+358 VDVVF

-368 RDQGKRY
+368 RDKGKRY
-375 KMGRIANQFASKIY
+375 KMGKIANQFASKIY

-399 PNFIISQIKKGC
+399 PTSIINQIKTGC
-411 PKSKIILDRK
+411 LRGKIILDRK
-421 IAIRS
+421 IAIKT
-426 AIKNLNT
+426 AINNLNT
-433 DSILLIAG
+433 ESNLLIAG

-446 YQIINNKK
+446 YQIINNQK
-454 KYFSDQKVSKK
+454 KYFSDQKVSKL

>member
-6 IKFLKY
+6 IKHLKY
-12 KNRNFSI
+12 QNRNFSI
-19 NSKEVKK
+19 NSKKVNK

-37 QSGVLYSSEA
+37 QSGSLYSSEA
-47 LSKGAFKVVTSKN
+47 LSKGAYKVITSKN
-60 IKNKNY
+60 IRNKNY
-66 LVVKNVRKF
+66 LIVKNVKKF
-75 LAEACS
+75 LVEACS
-81 VKYKEKPN
+81 VKYKEKPK

-114 KKNSA
+114 KINSA

-126 FYKNKFKRTSLT
+126 FYKNKVKRTNLT
-138 TPDTITIHKELNFLK
+138 TPDIITIHKELNFFK
-153 RNKINY
+153 KKKIDN

-172 RLDSINF
+172 RLDGINF
-179 KAGIFTNFTQDHL
+179 TAGIFTNFTQDHL

-202 KAKLYLFSSL
+202 RAKLYLFSSL

-220 IDTDIPEYSILNK
+220 VDTDIPEFPIINK
-233 ICKRRKI
+233 ICKKRKI
-240 NILSFGSK
+240 KILSFGSR
-248 GNTIKLISHN
+248 GNAIKLISH
-258 YLGKQQII
+258 YYFGKKQII

-275 NIRINLIGD
+275 NIKVDLIGD
-284 FQIKNLFAAILAAYL
+284 FQIKNLFASMLASYL
-299 SSENPN
+299 SVKNSD
-305 KIINTLSKIKS
+305 KIVKTLSKIKS
-316 TKGRMQYVGSKKK
+316 ADGRMQSVGTKGK
-329 HSAVVVDYAHTPD
+329 SAVVVDYAHTPD

-358 IDLVF
+358 VDVVF

-368 RDQGKRY
+368 RDRGKRY
-375 KMGRIANQFASKIY
+375 KMGKIANQFASKIY

-399 PNFIISQIKKGC
+399 PNSIIKQIKKGC
-411 PKSKIILDRK
+411 SRSKIILDRK
-421 IAIRS
+421 IAIKT
-426 AIKNLNT
+426 AINNLNN

-446 YQIINNKK
+446 YQIINNQK
-454 KYFSDQKVSKK
+454 KYFSDQKVSKF

>member
-19 NSKEVKK
+19 NSKKVKK
-26 NDIFFAIEGSK
+26 NDIFFAMEGSK
-37 QSGVLYSSEA
+37 QSGNLYSSEA
-47 LSKGAFKVVTSKN
+47 LSKGAYKVVTSKN
-60 IKNKNY
+60 TKNKNY
-66 LVVKNVRKF
+66 LVVKNVNKF

-81 VKYKEKPN
+81 AKYKEKPK

-114 KKNSA
+114 KINSA

-126 FYKNKFKRTSLT
+126 FYKNKVKRTNLT
-138 TPDTITIHKELNFLK
+138 TPDIITIHKELNFLK
-153 RNKINY
+153 KNKIDN

-172 RLDSINF
+172 RLDGINF
-179 KAGIFTNFTQDHL
+179 TAGIFTNFTQDHL
-192 DYHKNLKNYL
+192 DYHKNLKKYL
-202 KAKLYLFSSL
+202 QAKLSLFSSL
-212 LKKNSFAI
+212 LKKNSFAVL
-220 IDTDIPEYSILNK
+220 DTDIPEFSIINK
-233 ICKRRKI
+233 ICKKRKI
-240 NILSFGSK
+240 KILSFGSR
-248 GNTIKLISHN
+248 GNTIKLISH
-258 YLGKQQII
+258 YYFGKKQII

-275 NIRINLIGD
+275 NIKLDLIGD
-284 FQIKNLFAAILAAYL
+284 FQIKNVLAAILASYL
-299 SSENPN
+299 SVKNPDQ
-305 KIINTLSKIKS
+305 IINTLSKIKS
-316 TKGRMQYVGSKKK
+316 ATGRMQYVGNKKK
-329 HSAVVVDYAHTPD
+329 SAVVVDYAHTPD

-358 IDLVF
+358 VDVVF

-368 RDQGKRY
+368 RDKGKRY
-375 KMGRIANQFASKIY
+375 KMGEIADQFASKIY

-399 PNFIISQIKKGC
+399 PISIIKQIKKGC
-411 PKSKIILDRK
+411 SRSKIILDRK
-421 IAIRS
+421 MAIKS
-426 AIKNLNT
+426 AINNLNT

-446 YQIINNKK
+446 YQIINNQK
-454 KYFSDQKVSKK
+454 KYFSDQKVSKF

>member
-19 NSKEVKK
+19 NSKKIKK
-26 NDIFFAIEGSK
+26 NDIFFAMEGSK
-37 QSGVLYSSEA
+37 QSGNLYSSEA
-47 LSKGAFKVVTSKN
+47 LSKGAYKVVTSKN
-60 IKNKNY
+60 IRNKNY
-66 LVVKNVRKF
+66 LIVKNVNKF

-81 VKYKEKPN
+81 IKYKEKPK

-114 KKNSA
+114 KINSA

-126 FYKNKFKRTSLT
+126 FYKNKVKRTNLT
-138 TPDTITIHKELNFLK
+138 TPDIITIHKELNFLK
-153 RNKINY
+153 KNKIDN

-172 RLDSINF
+172 RLDGINF
-179 KAGIFTNFTQDHL
+179 TAGIFTNFTQDHL

-202 KAKLYLFSSL
+202 QAKLYLFSSL

-220 IDTDIPEYSILNK
+220 LDTDIPEFPIINK
-233 ICKRRKI
+233 ICKKRKI
-240 NILSFGSK
+240 KILSFGSR
-248 GNTIKLISHN
+248 GNTIKLISHYYFGN
-258 YLGKQQII
+258 KQII

-275 NIRINLIGD
+275 NIKLDLIGD
-284 FQIKNLFAAILAAYL
+284 FQIKNLFAAILASYL
-299 SSENPN
+299 SVKNPDQ
-305 KIINTLSKIKS
+305 IINTLSKIKS
-316 TKGRMQYVGSKKK
+316 ANGRMQYVGNKKK
-329 HSAVVVDYAHTPD
+329 SAVVVDYAHTPD

-358 IDLVF
+358 VDVVF

-368 RDQGKRY
+368 RDKGKRY
-375 KMGRIANQFASKIY
+375 KMGEIADQFASKIY

-399 PNFIISQIKKGC
+399 PTSIIKQIKKGC
-411 PKSKIILDRK
+411 SRSKIILDRK
-421 IAIRS
+421 MAIKS
-426 AIKNLNT
+426 AINNLNT

-446 YQIINNKK
+446 YQIINNQK
-454 KYFSDQKVSKK
+454 KYFSDQKVSKF

>member
-6 IKFLKY
+6 IKLLKY
-12 KNRNFSI
+12 QNRNFSI
-19 NSKEVKK
+19 NSKKVNK

-37 QSGVLYSSEA
+37 QSGSLYSSEA
-47 LSKGAFKVVTSKN
+47 LSKGAYKVITSKN
-60 IKNKNY
+60 IRNKNY
-66 LVVKNVRKF
+66 LIVKNVKKF
-75 LAEACS
+75 LVEACS
-81 VKYKEKPN
+81 VKYKEKPK

-114 KKNSA
+114 KINSA

-126 FYKNKFKRTSLT
+126 FYKNKVKRTNLT
-138 TPDTITIHKELNFLK
+138 TPDIITIHKELNFFK
-153 RNKINY
+153 KKKIDN

-172 RLDSINF
+172 RLDGINF
-179 KAGIFTNFTQDHL
+179 TAGIFTNFTQDHL

-202 KAKLYLFSSL
+202 RAKLYLFSSL

-220 IDTDIPEYSILNK
+220 LDTDIPEFPIINK
-233 ICKRRKI
+233 ICKKRKI
-240 NILSFGSK
+240 KILSFGSR
-248 GNTIKLISHN
+248 GNAIKLISH
-258 YLGKQQII
+258 YYFGKKQII

-275 NIRINLIGD
+275 NIIVDLIGD
-284 FQIKNLFAAILAAYL
+284 FQIKNLFASMLASYL
-299 SSENPN
+299 SVKNSD
-305 KIINTLSKIKS
+305 KIVKTLSKIKS
-316 TKGRMQYVGSKKK
+316 ADGRMQSVGTKGK
-329 HSAVVVDYAHTPD
+329 SAVVVDYAHTPD

-358 IDLVF
+358 VDVVF

-368 RDQGKRY
+368 RDKGKRY
-375 KMGRIANQFASKIY
+375 KMGKIANQFASKIY

-399 PNFIISQIKKGC
+399 PNSIIKQIKKGC
-411 PKSKIILDRK
+411 SRSKIILDRK
-421 IAIRS
+421 IAIKT
-426 AIKNLNT
+426 AINNLNA

-446 YQIINNKK
+446 YQIINNQK
-454 KYFSDQKVSKK
+454 KYFSDQKVSKF

>member
-12 KNRNFSI
+12 QNRNFSI
-19 NSKEVKK
+19 NSKKVNK

-37 QSGVLYSSEA
+37 QSGSLYSSEA
-47 LSKGAFKVVTSKN
+47 LSKGAYKVVTSKK
-60 IKNKNY
+60 IRNKNY
-66 LVVKNVRKF
+66 LIVKNVKKF

-81 VKYKEKPN
+81 VKYKEKPK

-114 KKNSA
+114 KINSA

-126 FYKNKFKRTSLT
+126 FYKNKVKRINLT
-138 TPDTITIHKELNFLK
+138 TPDIITIHKELNFLK
-153 RNKINY
+153 KKKIDN

-172 RLDSINF
+172 RLDGINF
-179 KAGIFTNFTQDHL
+179 TAGIFTNFTQDHL

-202 KAKLYLFSSL
+202 QAKLYLFSSL

-220 IDTDIPEYSILNK
+220 LDTDIPEFSIISK
-233 ICKRRKI
+233 ICKKRKI
-240 NILSFGSK
+240 KILSFGSK
-248 GNTIKLISHN
+248 GNAIKLISH
-258 YLGKQQII
+258 YYFGKKQII

-275 NIRINLIGD
+275 NIKLDLIGD
-284 FQIKNLFAAILAAYL
+284 FQIKNLFAAILASYL
-299 SSENPN
+299 SVKNPDQ
-305 KIINTLSKIKS
+305 IINVLSKIRS
-316 TKGRMQYVGSKKK
+316 ATGRMQYVGNKKK
-329 HSAVVVDYAHTPD
+329 SAVVVDYAHTPD

-358 IDLVF
+358 VDVVF

-368 RDQGKRY
+368 RDKGKRY
-375 KMGRIANQFASKIY
+375 KMGKIANQFASKIY

-399 PNFIISQIKKGC
+399 PTSIINQIKTGC
-411 PKSKIILDRK
+411 SRAKIILDRK
-421 IAIRS
+421 IAIKT
-426 AIKNLNT
+426 AINNLNT
-433 DSILLIAG
+433 ESNLLIAG

-446 YQIINNKK
+446 YQIINNQK
-454 KYFSDQKVSKK
+454 KYFSDQKVSKL

>member
-6 IKFLKY
+6 IKHLKY
-12 KNRNFSI
+12 QNRNFSI
-19 NSKEVKK
+19 NSKKVNK

-37 QSGVLYSSEA
+37 QSGSLYSSEA
-47 LSKGAFKVVTSKN
+47 LSKGAYKVITSKN
-60 IKNKNY
+60 IRNKNY
-66 LVVKNVRKF
+66 LIVKNVKKF
-75 LAEACS
+75 LVEACS
-81 VKYKEKPN
+81 VKYKEKPK

-114 KKNSA
+114 KINSA

-126 FYKNKFKRTSLT
+126 FYKNKVKRTNLT
-138 TPDTITIHKELNFLK
+138 TPDIITIHKELNFFK
-153 RNKINY
+153 KKKIDN

-172 RLDSINF
+172 RLDGINF
-179 KAGIFTNFTQDHL
+179 TAGIFTNFTQDHL

-202 KAKLYLFSSL
+202 RAKLYLFSSL

-220 IDTDIPEYSILNK
+220 VDTDIPEFSIINK
-233 ICKRRKI
+233 ICKKRKI
-240 NILSFGSK
+240 KILSFGSR
-248 GNTIKLISHN
+248 GNAIKLISH
-258 YLGKQQII
+258 YYFGKKQII

-275 NIRINLIGD
+275 NIIVDLIGD
-284 FQIKNLFAAILAAYL
+284 FQIKNLFASMLASYL
-299 SSENPN
+299 SVKNSD
-305 KIINTLSKIKS
+305 KIVKTLSKIKS
-316 TKGRMQYVGSKKK
+316 ADGRMQSVGTKGK
-329 HSAVVVDYAHTPD
+329 SAVVVDYAHTPD

-358 IDLVF
+358 VDVVF

-368 RDQGKRY
+368 RDKGKRY
-375 KMGRIANQFASKIY
+375 KMGKIANQFASKIY

-399 PNFIISQIKKGC
+399 PNSIIKQIKKGC
-411 PKSKIILDRK
+411 SRSKIILDRK
-421 IAIRS
+421 IAIKT
-426 AIKNLNT
+426 AINNLNN

-446 YQIINNKK
+446 YQIINNQK
-454 KYFSDQKVSKK
+454 KYFSDQKVSKF

>member
-12 KNRNFSI
+12 QNRNFSI
-19 NSKEVKK
+19 NSKKVNK

-37 QSGVLYSSEA
+37 QSGSLYSSEA
-47 LSKGAFKVVTSKN
+47 LSKGAYKVVTSKK
-60 IKNKNY
+60 IRNKNY
-66 LVVKNVRKF
+66 LIVKNVKKF

-81 VKYKEKPN
+81 VKYKEKPK

-114 KKNSA
+114 KINSA

-126 FYKNKFKRTSLT
+126 FYKNKVKRINLT
-138 TPDTITIHKELNFLK
+138 TPDIITIHKELNFLK
-153 RNKINY
+153 KKKIDN

-172 RLDSINF
+172 RLDGINF
-179 KAGIFTNFTQDHL
+179 TAGIFTNFTQDHL

-202 KAKLYLFSSL
+202 QAKLYLFSSL

-220 IDTDIPEYSILNK
+220 LDTDIPEFSIISK
-233 ICKRRKI
+233 ICKKRKI
-240 NILSFGSK
+240 KILSFGSK
-248 GNTIKLISHN
+248 GNAIKLISH
-258 YLGKQQII
+258 YYFGKKQII

-275 NIRINLIGD
+275 NIKLDLIGD
-284 FQIKNLFAAILAAYL
+284 FQIKNLFAAILASYL
-299 SSENPN
+299 SVKNPDQ
-305 KIINTLSKIKS
+305 IINVLSKIRS
-316 TKGRMQYVGSKKK
+316 ATGRMQYVGNKKK
-329 HSAVVVDYAHTPD
+329 SAVVVDYAHTPD

-358 IDLVF
+358 VDVVF

-368 RDQGKRY
+368 RDKGKRY
-375 KMGRIANQFASKIY
+375 KMGKIANQFASKIY

-399 PNFIISQIKKGC
+399 PTSIINQIKTGC
-411 PKSKIILDRK
+411 LRGKIILDRK
-421 IAIRS
+421 IAIKT
-426 AIKNLNT
+426 AINNLNT
-433 DSILLIAG
+433 ESNLLIAG

-446 YQIINNKK
+446 YQIINNQK
-454 KYFSDQKVSKK
+454 KYFSDQKVSKL

>member
-12 KNRNFSI
+12 QNRNFSI
-19 NSKEVKK
+19 NSKKVNK

-37 QSGVLYSSEA
+37 QSGSLYSSEA
-47 LSKGAFKVVTSKN
+47 LSKGAYKVVTSKK
-60 IKNKNY
+60 IRNKNY
-66 LVVKNVRKF
+66 LIVKNVKKF

-81 VKYKEKPN
+81 VKYKEKPK

-114 KKNSA
+114 KINSA

-126 FYKNKFKRTSLT
+126 FYKNKVKRINLT
-138 TPDTITIHKELNFLK
+138 TPDIITIHKELNFLK
-153 RNKINY
+153 KKKIDN

-172 RLDSINF
+172 RLDGINF
-179 KAGIFTNFTQDHL
+179 TAGIFTNFTQDHL

-202 KAKLYLFSSL
+202 QAKLYLFSSL

-220 IDTDIPEYSILNK
+220 LDTDIPEFSIISK
-233 ICKRRKI
+233 ICKKRKI
-240 NILSFGSK
+240 KILSFGSK
-248 GNTIKLISHN
+248 GNAIKLISH
-258 YLGKQQII
+258 YYFGKKQII

-275 NIRINLIGD
+275 NIKLDLIGD
-284 FQIKNLFAAILAAYL
+284 FQIKNLFAAILASYL
-299 SSENPN
+299 SVKNPDQ
-305 KIINTLSKIKS
+305 IINVLSKIRS
-316 TKGRMQYVGSKKK
+316 ATGRMQYVGNKKK
-329 HSAVVVDYAHTPD
+329 SAVVVDYAHTPD

-358 IDLVF
+358 VDIVF

-368 RDQGKRY
+368 RDKGKRY
-375 KMGRIANQFASKIY
+375 KMGKIANQFASKIY

-399 PNFIISQIKKGC
+399 PTSIINQIKTGC
-411 PKSKIILDRK
+411 LRGKIILDRK
-421 IAIRS
+421 IAIKT
-426 AIKNLNT
+426 AINNLNT
-433 DSILLIAG
+433 ESNLLIAG

-446 YQIINNKK
+446 YQIINNQK
-454 KYFSDQKVSKK
+454 KYFSDQKVSKL

>member
-12 KNRNFSI
+12 QNRNFSI
-19 NSKEVKK
+19 NSKKVNK

-37 QSGVLYSSEA
+37 QSGSLYSSEA
-47 LSKGAFKVVTSKN
+47 LSKGAYKVVTSKN
-60 IKNKNY
+60 IRNKNY
-66 LVVKNVRKF
+66 LIVKNVKKF

-81 VKYKEKPN
+81 VKYKEKPK

-114 KKNSA
+114 KINSA

-126 FYKNKFKRTSLT
+126 FYKNKVKRTNLT
-138 TPDTITIHKELNFLK
+138 TPDIITIHKELNFLK
-153 RNKINY
+153 KNKIDN

-172 RLDSINF
+172 RLDGINF
-179 KAGIFTNFTQDHL
+179 TAGIFTNFTQDHL

-202 KAKLYLFSSL
+202 QAKLYLFSSL

-220 IDTDIPEYSILNK
+220 LDTDIPEFSIISK
-233 ICKRRKI
+233 ICKKRKI
-240 NILSFGSK
+240 KILSFGSK
-248 GNTIKLISHN
+248 GNAIKLISH
-258 YLGKQQII
+258 YYFGKKQII

-275 NIRINLIGD
+275 NIKLDLIGD
-284 FQIKNLFAAILAAYL
+284 FQIKNLFAAILASYL
-299 SSENPN
+299 SVKNPDQ
-305 KIINTLSKIKS
+305 IINVLSKIRS
-316 TKGRMQYVGSKKK
+316 ATGRMQYVGNKKK
-329 HSAVVVDYAHTPD
+329 SAVVVDYAHTPD

-358 IDLVF
+358 VDVVF

-368 RDQGKRY
+368 RDKGKRY
-375 KMGRIANQFASKIY
+375 KMGKIANQFASKIY

-399 PNFIISQIKKGC
+399 PTSIINQIKTGC
-411 PKSKIILDRK
+411 LRGKIILDRK
-421 IAIRS
+421 IAIKT
-426 AIKNLNT
+426 AINNLNT
-433 DSILLIAG
+433 ESNLLIAG

-446 YQIINNKK
+446 YQIINNQK
-454 KYFSDQKVSKK
+454 KYFSDQKVSKL

>member
-6 IKFLKY
+6 IKLLKY
-12 KNRNFSI
+12 QNRNFSI
-19 NSKEVKK
+19 NSKKVNK

-37 QSGVLYSSEA
+37 QSGSLYSSEA
-47 LSKGAFKVVTSKN
+47 LSKGAYKVITSKN
-60 IKNKNY
+60 IRNKNY
-66 LVVKNVRKF
+66 LIVKNVKKF
-75 LAEACS
+75 LVEACS
-81 VKYKEKPN
+81 VKYKEKPK

-114 KKNSA
+114 KINSA

-126 FYKNKFKRTSLT
+126 FYKNKVKRTNLT
-138 TPDTITIHKELNFLK
+138 TPDIITIHKELNFFK
-153 RNKINY
+153 KKKIDN

-172 RLDSINF
+172 RLDGINF
-179 KAGIFTNFTQDHL
+179 TAGIFTNFTQDHL

-202 KAKLYLFSSL
+202 RAKLYLFSSL

-220 IDTDIPEYSILNK
+220 VDTDIPEFPIINK
-233 ICKRRKI
+233 ICKKRKI
-240 NILSFGSK
+240 KILSFGSR
-248 GNTIKLISHN
+248 GNAIKLISH
-258 YLGKQQII
+258 YYFGKKQII

-275 NIRINLIGD
+275 NIIVDLIGD
-284 FQIKNLFAAILAAYL
+284 FQIKNLFASMLASYL
-299 SSENPN
+299 SVKNSD
-305 KIINTLSKIKS
+305 KIVKTLSKIKS
-316 TKGRMQYVGSKKK
+316 ADGRMQSVGTKGK
-329 HSAVVVDYAHTPD
+329 SAVVVDYAHTPD

-358 IDLVF
+358 VEVVF

-368 RDQGKRY
+368 RDRGKRY
-375 KMGRIANQFASKIY
+375 KMGKIANQFASKIY

-399 PNFIISQIKKGC
+399 PNSIIKQIKKGC
-411 PKSKIILDRK
+411 SRSKIILDRK
-421 IAIRS
+421 IAIKT
-426 AIKNLNT
+426 AINNLNA

-446 YQIINNKK
+446 YQIINNQK
-454 KYFSDQKVSKK
+454 KYFSDQKVSKF

>member
-12 KNRNFSI
+12 QNRNFSI
-19 NSKEVKK
+19 NSKKVNK
-26 NDIFFAIEGSK
+26 NDIFFAIDGSK
-37 QSGVLYSSEA
+37 QSGNLYSTEA
-47 LSKGAFKVVTSKN
+47 LSRGAFKVVTSKN

-66 LVVKNVRKF
+66 LIVKNVRKF

-81 VKYKEKPN
+81 IKYKEKPN

-100 SSVANFYFQILKNL
+100 SSVAHFYFQILKNL
-114 KKNSA
+114 KINSA

-126 FYKNKFKRTSLT
+126 FYKNKFKKTNLT
-138 TPDTITIHKELNFLK
+138 TPDVITIHKELNFLK
-153 RNKINY
+153 KNKIDN

-212 LKKNSFAI
+212 LNKNSYAI
-220 IDTDIPEYSILNK
+220 IDTDIPEYFALDK
-233 ICKRRKI
+233 ICKKRKI
-240 NILSFGSK
+240 KILSFGSR
-248 GNTIKLISHN
+248 GNTIKLISH
-258 YLGKQQII
+258 YFIGKQQII
-266 KINFLNKIY
+266 KFNFLNKIY
-275 NIRINLIGD
+275 NIRLDLIGD
-284 FQIKNLFAAILAAYL
+284 FQIKNLFAAMLASYL
-299 SSENPN
+299 SIKNSD
-305 KIINTLSKIKS
+305 KIISTLSKIRS
-316 TKGRMQYVGSKKK
+316 AAGRMQYVGNKKK
-329 HSAVVVDYAHTPD
+329 SAVVVDYAHTPD

-358 IDLVF
+358 VDVVF

-368 RDQGKRY
+368 RDKGKRY
-375 KMGRIANQFASKIY
+375 KMGKIAKQFASKIY

-399 PNFIISQIKKGC
+399 PISIIKQIKKGC
-411 PKSKIILDRK
+411 SRSKVILDRK
-421 IAIRS
+421 TAIKS
-426 AIKNLNT
+426 AIKNLKT

-446 YQIINNKK
+446 YQVINNKK
-454 KYFSDQKVSKK
+454 KYFSDQKVSKI

>member
-6 IKFLKY
+6 IKHLKY
-12 KNRNFSI
+12 QNRNFSI
-19 NSKEVKK
+19 NSKKVNK

-37 QSGVLYSSEA
+37 QSGSLYSSEA
-47 LSKGAFKVVTSKN
+47 LSKGAYKVITSKN
-60 IKNKNY
+60 IRNKNY
-66 LVVKNVRKF
+66 LIVKNVKKF
-75 LAEACS
+75 LVEACS
-81 VKYKEKPN
+81 VKYKEKPK

-114 KKNSA
+114 KINSA

-126 FYKNKFKRTSLT
+126 FYKNKVKRTNLT
-138 TPDTITIHKELNFLK
+138 TPDIITIHKELNFFK
-153 RNKINY
+153 KKKIDN

-172 RLDSINF
+172 RLDGINF
-179 KAGIFTNFTQDHL
+179 TAGIFTNFTQDHL

-202 KAKLYLFSSL
+202 RAKLYLFSSL

-220 IDTDIPEYSILNK
+220 VDTDIPEFHIINK
-233 ICKRRKI
+233 ICKKRKI
-240 NILSFGSK
+240 KILSFGSR
-248 GNTIKLISHN
+248 GNAIKLISH
-258 YLGKQQII
+258 YYFGKKQII

-275 NIRINLIGD
+275 NIKVDLIGD
-284 FQIKNLFAAILAAYL
+284 FQIKNLFASMLASYL
-299 SSENPN
+299 SVKNSD
-305 KIINTLSKIKS
+305 KIVKTLSKIKS
-316 TKGRMQYVGSKKK
+316 ADGRMQSVGTKGM
-329 HSAVVVDYAHTPD
+329 SAVVVDYAHTPD

-358 IDLVF
+358 VDVVF

-368 RDQGKRY
+368 RDRGKRY
-375 KMGRIANQFASKIY
+375 KMGKIANQFASKIY

-399 PNFIISQIKKGC
+399 PNSIIKQIKKGC
-411 PKSKIILDRK
+411 SRSKIILDRK
-421 IAIRS
+421 IAIKT
-426 AIKNLNT
+426 AINNLNN

-446 YQIINNKK
+446 YQIINNQK
-454 KYFSDQKVSKK
+454 KYFSDQKVSKF

>member
-12 KNRNFSI
+12 QNRNFSI
-19 NSKEVKK
+19 NSKKVNK

-37 QSGVLYSSEA
+37 QSGSLYSSEA
-47 LSKGAFKVVTSKN
+47 LSKGAYKVVTSKN
-60 IKNKNY
+60 IRNKNY
-66 LVVKNVRKF
+66 LIVKNVNKF

-81 VKYKEKPN
+81 AKYKEKPK

-114 KKNSA
+114 KINSA

-126 FYKNKFKRTSLT
+126 FYKNKVKRTNLT
-138 TPDTITIHKELNFLK
+138 TPDIITIHKELNFLK
-153 RNKINY
+153 KNKIDN

-172 RLDSINF
+172 RLDGINF
-179 KAGIFTNFTQDHL
+179 TAGIFTNFTQDHL

-202 KAKLYLFSSL
+202 QAKLYLFSSL

-220 IDTDIPEYSILNK
+220 LDTDIPEFSIISK
-233 ICKRRKI
+233 ICKKRKI
-240 NILSFGSK
+240 KILSFGSK
-248 GNTIKLISHN
+248 GNAIKLISH
-258 YLGKQQII
+258 YYFGKKQII

-275 NIRINLIGD
+275 NIKLDLIGD
-284 FQIKNLFAAILAAYL
+284 FQIKNLFAAILASYL
-299 SSENPN
+299 SVKNPDQ
-305 KIINTLSKIKS
+305 IINVLSKIRS
-316 TKGRMQYVGSKKK
+316 ATGRMQYVGNKKK
-329 HSAVVVDYAHTPD
+329 SAVVVDYAHTPD

-358 IDLVF
+358 VDVVF

-368 RDQGKRY
+368 RDKGKRY
-375 KMGRIANQFASKIY
+375 KMGKIANQFASKIY

-399 PNFIISQIKKGC
+399 PTSIIKQIKTGC
-411 PKSKIILDRK
+411 SRAKIILDRK
-421 IAIRS
+421 IAIKT
-426 AIKNLNT
+426 AINNLNT
-433 DSILLIAG
+433 ESNLLIAG

-446 YQIINNKK
+446 YQIINNQK
-454 KYFSDQKVSKK
+454 KYFSDQKVSKL